1 LSERSKGKRRR
12 GRRGRG
18 GEVEEEE
25 EERSKRKRRRGRR
38 GRGGEV
44 EEEEERS
51 KRKRRRSRAAGR
63 VVANQKNDSRP
74 SIEHAIFFPLGALID
89 LISALRDRGRS
100 PLASGRAGTI
110 RTEGNRPRL
119 PREDDSVDDDAA
131 AATNAD
137 ERRPAPEVG
146 AAALG
151 ARTPLTPARGL
162 ETGADF
168 MKRQGIEL

>member
-1 LSERSKGKRRR
+1 MSESSKRKRRR

-18 GEVEEEE
+18 GKVEEEE

-74 SIEHAIFFPLGALID
+74 SIEHAIFFPLGVLID

-162 ETGADF
+162 DTGAAF